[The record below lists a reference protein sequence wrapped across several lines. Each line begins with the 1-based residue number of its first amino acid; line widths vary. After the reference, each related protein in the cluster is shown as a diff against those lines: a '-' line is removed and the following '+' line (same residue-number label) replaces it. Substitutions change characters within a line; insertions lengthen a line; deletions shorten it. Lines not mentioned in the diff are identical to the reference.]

1 MRSLTVRS
9 PRMAAGALVISAVVA
24 LTSCGSSSKAAD
36 TTTATA
42 ASAADTTA
50 GASDTSASDTSA
62 SGTAAAGAV
71 SAMSAG
77 CTTASLAVKSAGK
90 LTIGTDKPAY
100 PPWFMDDT
108 PTNGKGFESAV
119 GYAIADTLGFAKD
132 SVEWKT
138 VAFNSSYAPGSKAF
152 DFDLNQISI
161 TPERKAAVDF
171 SDGYYEVN
179 QAVVALNDSPAA
191 AATTLAELKKFK
203 FGAQVGTT
211 SLDFIKNTIGADKEP
226 FIYDDTN
233 GAKVALTGKQIDA
246 IVVDLPT
253 AFYITSAE
261 IDGSKVVGQFPSGGG
276 GEEFGALLEK
286 GSKLTPCINEALA
299 ILKGSGKL
307 AAIQESELAT
317 ATKAILFK

>member
-1 MRSLTVRS
+1 
-9 PRMAAGALVISAVVA
+9 MAVGAVVISALVL
-24 LTSCGSSSKAAD
+24 LTGCGSKSRAAA
-36 TTTATA
+36 TT
-42 ASAADTTA
+42 AADTTA
-50 GASDTSASDTSA
+50 AGVADTSAA
-62 SGTAAAGAV
+62 GTTAAGAV
-71 SAMSAG
+71 SAMSPA
-77 CTTASLAVKSAGK
+77 CATASLAVKTAGK

-100 PPWFMDDT
+100 PPWFVDDT

-119 GYAIADTLGFAKD
+119 GYAIADTLGFAKNA
-132 SVEWKT
+132 VEWKT

-171 SDGYYEVN
+171 SSGYYEVN

-261 IDGSKVVGQFPSGGG
+261 INGSKVVGQFPSGGG

-307 AAIQESELAT
+307 AAMQEAELAT

>member
-50 GASDTSASDTSA
+50 GAPDTSASDTSA

-77 CTTASLAVKSAGK
+77 CATASLAVKRAGK

-100 PPWFMDDT
+100 PPWFVDDT

-132 SVEWKT
+132 AVEWKT

-191 AATTLAELKKFK
+191 SATTLAELKKFK

>member
-1 MRSLTVRS
+1 M
-9 PRMAAGALVISAVVA
+9 
-24 LTSCGSSSKAAD
+24 
-36 TTTATA
+36 
-42 ASAADTTA
+42 
-50 GASDTSASDTSA
+50 
-62 SGTAAAGAV
+62 
-71 SAMSAG
+71 
-77 CTTASLAVKSAGK
+77 
-90 LTIGTDKPAY
+90 
-100 PPWFMDDT
+100 
-108 PTNGKGFESAV
+108 
-119 GYAIADTLGFAKD
+119 
-132 SVEWKT
+132 EWKT

-171 SDGYYEVN
+171 SSGYYEVN

-261 IDGSKVVGQFPSGGG
+261 INGSKVVGQFPSGGG

-307 AAIQESELAT
+307 TAIQEAELAT

>member
-1 MRSLTVRS
+1 M
-9 PRMAAGALVISAVVA
+9 
-24 LTSCGSSSKAAD
+24 
-36 TTTATA
+36 
-42 ASAADTTA
+42 
-50 GASDTSASDTSA
+50 
-62 SGTAAAGAV
+62 
-71 SAMSAG
+71 
-77 CTTASLAVKSAGK
+77 
-90 LTIGTDKPAY
+90 
-100 PPWFMDDT
+100 
-108 PTNGKGFESAV
+108 
-119 GYAIADTLGFAKD
+119 
-132 SVEWKT
+132 
-138 VAFNSSYAPGSKAF
+138 
-152 DFDLNQISI
+152 
-161 TPERKAAVDF
+161 DF

-191 AATTLAELKKFK
+191 SATTLAELKKFK

>member
-1 MRSLTVRS
+1 
-9 PRMAAGALVISAVVA
+9 MAVGAVVISALVL
-24 LTSCGSSSKAAD
+24 LTGCGSKSRAAA
-36 TTTATA
+36 TT
-42 ASAADTTA
+42 AADTTA
-50 GASDTSASDTSA
+50 AGVADTSAA
-62 SGTAAAGAV
+62 GTTAAGAV
-71 SAMSAG
+71 SAMSPA
-77 CTTASLAVKSAGK
+77 CATASLAVKTAGK

-100 PPWFMDDT
+100 PPWFVDDT

-119 GYAIADTLGFAKD
+119 GYAIADTLGFPKNA
-132 SVEWKT
+132 VEWKT

-171 SDGYYEVN
+171 SSGYYEVN

-261 IDGSKVVGQFPSGGG
+261 INGSKVVGQFPSGGG

-307 AAIQESELAT
+307 AAMQEAELAT

>member
-1 MRSLTVRS
+1 
-9 PRMAAGALVISAVVA
+9 MAAGAIVISAVVA
-24 LTSCGSSSKAAD
+24 LTGCGSSSKAAD
-36 TTTATA
+36 TTAATT
-42 ASAADTTA
+42 ASAADTTSGALDTVAA
-50 GASDTSASDTSA
+50 GTTSAPDT
-62 SGTAAAGAV
+62 TAAGAV

-77 CTTASLAVKSAGK
+77 CAPASLAVKSAGK

-100 PPWFMDDT
+100 PPWFVDDT

-132 SVEWKT
+132 AVEWKT

-276 GEEFGALLEK
+276 GEQFGALLEK
-286 GSKLTPCINEALA
+286 GSKLTPCINEALT

-317 ATKAILFK
+317 ATKALLFK